1 MDINGQRGL
10 DSSSTSTSSVLGK
23 SNKVDPY
30 FLITQG
36 RLSQL
41 RIEVDKTIP
50 KETPYS
56 PNGALEPWDDEEL
69 RKAFANA
76 MVVRSGV
83 EEYDHTR
90 SPRRHAS
97 VTTFAGNGAALL
109 PPLGGVIPPPGIH
122 LASSTTMGEQ
132 RYKLTKV
139 GILNRKDDLA
149 DGGTRVPSRGRK
161 WRTYSVILTGS
172 SLLFFKN
179 LDWYREIEEG
189 GLLEE
194 GGHALHGALQG
205 ADETISLNDAIA
217 VIDVTYT
224 KVCPVRTHCPLL
236 G

>member
-1 MDINGQRGL
+1 MDVNGQRGL
-10 DSSSTSTSSVLGK
+10 DSALTPTSSVLSK

-36 RLSQL
+36 RLNQL
-41 RIEVDKTIP
+41 CIEVNKTIP
-50 KETPYS
+50 KETPFS
-56 PNGALEPWDDEEL
+56 PNGALEPWDEEEL

-83 EEYDHTR
+83 EEYDHTH

-97 VTTFAGNGAALL
+97 APAIASHTGNRSALFT
-109 PPLGGVIPPPGIH
+109 PLGGGVSPPSIH
-122 LASSTTMGEQ
+122 LAPSTTTGEQ

-149 DGGTRVPSRGRK
+149 DGGTRVSSRGRK
-161 WRTYSVILTGS
+161 WRTLSVILTGS

-179 LDWYREIEEG
+179 LNWYREIEES

-205 ADETISLNDAIA
+205 ADETVSLNEAIA
-217 VIDVTYT
+217 VTDVTYT
-224 KVCPVRTHCPLL
+224 KVCLIRT
-236 G
+236 

>member
-10 DSSSTSTSSVLGK
+10 DPSSVPTSSVLRQG
-23 SNKVDPY
+23 NKVDPY

-36 RLSQL
+36 RLDHL

-50 KETPYS
+50 RETPYS
-56 PNGALEPWDDEEL
+56 PNGAPEPWDEEEL

-76 MVVRSGV
+76 MVVRSGM

-97 VTTFAGNGAALL
+97 APTFVNHTSNGV
-109 PPLGGVIPPPGIH
+109 GGGIAPSGIH
-122 LASSTTMGEQ
+122 LASSTAAGEQ

-139 GILNRKDDLA
+139 GILNRKEDMA
-149 DGGTRVPSRGRK
+149 DGGTRVYSRGRK
-161 WRTYSVILTGS
+161 WRTCSVVLTGS

-179 LDWYREIEEG
+179 LHWYPEIEAS

-217 VIDVTYT
+217 VIDATYT
-224 KVCPVRTHCPLL
+224 KVCLIRTECPLTV
-236 G
+236 